1 MRYLAELAW
10 APDAILLNAA
20 LRWREEGLD
29 MLAVSAGSVE
39 TASEVL
45 LSLDN
50 EGRIAGGFAPDRP
63 RSATAPFLPTPW
75 RGRFSDYRHHNGMW
89 LPFAGE
95 VAWVIDGKENVY
107 WQGRIEYW
115 EADSLAVTR

>member
-10 APDAILLNAA
+10 APDAILLNTA

-45 LSLDN
+45 LSLDS
-50 EGRIAGGFAPDRP
+50 EGRIAGAFAPDRP
-63 RSATAPFLPTPW
+63 RSATPPILPTPC
-75 RGRFSDYRHHNGMW
+75 
-89 LPFAGE
+89 E
-95 VAWVIDGKENVY
+95 VVSQTIASITKCVFRSPARSPG
-107 WQGRIEYW
+107 
-115 EADSLAVTR
+115 